1 MKPILFALALILPW
15 GCGGPAEEQ
24 TTETKQA
31 APREKIVDE
40 THKFPKD
47 GLVAAKVVA
56 ERLAGKDFMPGGN
69 FAEYEADG
77 KPYRMFFTLR
87 GNGDQALFLFMDYK
101 EALQDAKFIPHL
113 GGYFGMD
120 AGVPTLVFQK
130 GKYVIGVAGLE
141 QDAAD
146 QAARLMA
153 AYLN

>member
-1 MKPILFALALILPW
+1 MKPMLFALSLTAPW
-15 GCGGPAEEQ
+15 GCGGPGGGPAV
-24 TTETKQA
+24 ETKQS

-47 GLVAAKVVA
+47 GLVAAEVA
-56 ERLAGKDFMPGGN
+56 ADRLADKDFMPGGN
-69 FAEYEADG
+69 IAEYEADG
-77 KPYRMFFTLR
+77 KKYRMFFTLR
-87 GNGDQALFLFMDYK
+87 PDGDQALFLFMEYK
-101 EALQDAKFIPHL
+101 DELQDAKFIPHL

-120 AGVPTLVFQK
+120 AGAPTLVFQK
-130 GKYVIGVAGLE
+130 GKYVIGVAGLD

>member
-1 MKPILFALALILPW
+1 MKSILFALWAVSIW
-15 GCGGPAEEQ
+15 ACGGPSGEPSAQ
-24 TTETKQA
+24 QKQA
-31 APREKIVDE
+31 APQEKILDE

-47 GLVAAKVVA
+47 GLVAAQVVA
-56 ERLAGKDFMPGGN
+56 DRLADKDFMPGGN
-69 FAEYEADG
+69 FAEYEAGG
-77 KPYRMFFTLR
+77 KQYQMFFTLR

-101 EALQDAKFIPHL
+101 NALQDAKFIPHL

-120 AGVPTLVFQK
+120 AGTPALVFQK
-130 GKYVIGVAGLE
+130 GRYVIGVKGLD